1 LWMMSGVV
9 RYSQRG
15 IMLLA
20 FGGFVRFVTYA

>member
-1 LWMMSGVV
+1 MMSGVV

-20 FGGFVRFVTYA
+20 FGGFVRFVT